1 MSDSSKRDLDSA
13 LDGIS
18 EDRRQFLRKVVL
30 TTAFTAPIV
39 ASFAVDG
46 MMISSANAGPI
57 PGNQTVSNQS

>member
-1 MSDSSKRDLDSA
+1 MADSIKKDLDSA
-13 LDGIS
+13 LEGVS

-30 TTAFTAPIV
+30 TSAFAAPIV

-46 MMISSANAGPI
+46 MMVSSASAY